1 MITAMP
7 RIAVATRNF
16 AACVGDYRDELGLPV
31 VDLSASSVD
40 GLGARLAMCVPDGGS
55 NIELM
60 SPARTDAPLAQSL
73 ERFLSRRGEGLF
85 ALMLEA
91 PDPDAEAE
99 VLRQRGLDVLP
110 LMAGAAG
117 RDIHPRST
125 HGVLVRVY
133 PTNSFRSSAD
143 QISGNPARSL
153 HLSGIVRVVIAV
165 NDVDR
170 ALDVYGR
177 GFGLDHRDTVLD
189 EARGVVSALL
199 RPPAGGSIELVAVD
213 DDRPWY
219 GAAIARHLAQCGEGM
234 FALVLRAP
242 DPSAVRSGLAARGVR
257 FETIPNRASVL
268 AIAPDER
275 FHARLLIEPE
285 HREHESAV
293 RDAG

>member
-16 AACVGDYRDELGLPV
+16 AACVGDYRDALGLAV

-60 SPARTDAPLAQSL
+60 SPARADAPLAQSL
-73 ERFLSRRGEGLF
+73 EKFLSRRGEGLF

-133 PTNSFRSSAD
+133 PTNSFRSSAG
-143 QISGNPARSL
+143 QISRNQARSL
-153 HLSGIVRVVIAV
+153 HLSGVVRVVIAV
-165 NDVDR
+165 RDLDG

-177 GFGLDHRDTVLD
+177 CFGLDHRETALD
-189 EARGVVSALL
+189 DARGVVAALL
-199 RPPAGGSIELVAVD
+199 RPPAGGSVELVSVQ
-213 DDRPWY
+213 DDRRWY
-219 GAAIARHLAQCGEGM
+219 GAAIGRHLAQRGEGL

-242 DPSAVRSGLAARGVR
+242 DLPAVRSGLAARGIR
-257 FETIPNRASVL
+257 FETTPDAAGVVAIP
-268 AIAPDER
+268 PDER

-285 HREHESAV
+285 GGENASAV
-293 RDAG
+293 AVAV